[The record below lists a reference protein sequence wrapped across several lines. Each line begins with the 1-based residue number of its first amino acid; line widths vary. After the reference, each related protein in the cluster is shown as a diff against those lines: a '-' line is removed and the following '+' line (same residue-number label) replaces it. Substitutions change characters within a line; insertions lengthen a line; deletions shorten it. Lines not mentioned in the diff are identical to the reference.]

1 MAANIGYMRNA
12 CGSGDPAEVETVCGE
27 FCALPKELALG
38 HGSLHRAKLHSL
50 PEMCAPAH
58 SFVVSAVA
66 ITARSVLTDH
76 RPILPPATSGTSTS
90 PGSGKATGVPTS
102 GVADCSQII
111 LPVELEVMKSGS
123 IWS

>member
-66 ITARSVLTDH
+66 N
-76 RPILPPATSGTSTS
+76 PIYFPNSNVQGFPLLH
-90 PGSGKATGVPTS
+90 
-102 GVADCSQII
+102 I
-111 LPVELEVMKSGS
+111 LVSNF
-123 IWS
+123 